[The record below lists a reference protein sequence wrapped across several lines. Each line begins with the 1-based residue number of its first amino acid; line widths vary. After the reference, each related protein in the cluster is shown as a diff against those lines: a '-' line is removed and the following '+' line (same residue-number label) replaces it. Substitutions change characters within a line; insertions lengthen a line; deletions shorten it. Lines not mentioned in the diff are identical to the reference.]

1 MNGGANP
8 ALAIAILAAGSAT
21 RFGGGKL
28 DAALAGKPLGL
39 YAVEAA
45 GALGTPRIV
54 ASRPL
59 PEFAKE
65 AMALGLAQILVNK
78 RAQEG
83 LGTSVAL
90 AALQAAAA
98 GAEALLLLAADM
110 PLVRTETLRTLAD
123 TTQRTGAAAA
133 LRQADGKPGIPACFP
148 AALFPLLV
156 ALEGDR
162 GAGALLRDAPGLTL
176 IEPGP
181 DELRDVDT
189 PQDLAEIAAALSAP
203 R

>member
-1 MNGGANP
+1 MNGHADPG
-8 ALAIAILAAGSAT
+8 LAIAILAAGSAS

-28 DAALAGKPLGL
+28 DALLAGKPLGL

-45 GALGTPRIV
+45 SALGTPRIV

-65 AMALGLAQILVNK
+65 AMAVGLAQILVNK
-78 RAQEG
+78 RAAEG

-90 AALQAAAA
+90 AALQAAAS
-98 GAEALLLLAADM
+98 GADALLLLAADM
-110 PLVRTETLRTLAD
+110 PLVRPETLRALTEA
-123 TTQRTGAAAA
+123 TAQTGAPSA
-133 LRQADGKPGIPACFP
+133 LRQADGKAGIPACIPASMFP
-148 AALFPLLV
+148 ALV

-162 GAGALLRDAPGLTL
+162 GAGPLLRDAPGLTL
-176 IEPGP
+176 VEPQA

-189 PQDLAEIAAALSAP
+189 PLDLAEIAAALAP
-203 R
+203 